1 MEHPAGSNAAVTTT
15 ESVAQCTEELV
26 CDRRWRD
33 VVMPPICDLAD
44 GVAGML
50 RQRDAPAPAVSA
62 AVEVMQSHYRDADGH
77 GDANEYWGVG
87 RYWDATV
94 KVGVYDAP
102 VVIRLVRIDESA
114 ITMDE
119 GMRVCM
125 AGASIACISIDVVRG
140 RLSPAGLYRF
150 MTSVSVSRLL
160 LFGELSHNDPNADK
174 PWLGLPAAIRLK
186 SIVGSKS
193 PVVPLRVRAMTFGAD
208 RADMVVSLMVGE
220 TNCWASMRWVRRGGR
235 WICDLCDIG

>member
-1 MEHPAGSNAAVTTT
+1 MEHPVDTNDAVETTQT
-15 ESVAQCTEELV
+15 VALSTQEPV

-33 VVMPPICDLAD
+33 VVMPPICDLS
-44 GVAGML
+44 GGMAGML
-50 RQRDAPAPAVSA
+50 RQYDVTDLADPADPEAARSECWAKNGHWDA
-62 AVEVMQSHYRDADGH
+62 GK
-77 GDANEYWGVG
+77 
-87 RYWDATV
+87 YWDAKV
-94 KVGVYDAP
+94 KIGVYDAP
-102 VVIRLVRIDESA
+102 VVVRLVRIDESA
-114 ITMDE
+114 MTMDE
-119 GMRVCM
+119 GMRVCV

-174 PWLGLPAAIRLK
+174 PWLGVPAAIRLK

-193 PVVPLRVRAMTFGAD
+193 PVVPLRVRAMTFGSD
-208 RADMVVSLMVGE
+208 RADMVISLMVGE